1 MIPKTCNSSCL
12 SIFDNVFDNFWYKE
26 LELTKSFIESVVSI
40 PSRFVIEFISDEIET
55 NWFWNVFV
63 FNCFIVP
70 KIEIQQPGK
79 SILLNNTLISINVL
93 PFFPKADLIY

>member
-1 MIPKTCNSSCL
+1 M
-12 SIFDNVFDNFWYKE
+12 FDNFWYKE

-63 FNCFIVP
+63 FNCFIVT

-79 SILLNNTLISINVL
+79 SILLNKGTISYIETNQIKGVTGLIALSGSG
-93 PFFPKADLIY
+93 